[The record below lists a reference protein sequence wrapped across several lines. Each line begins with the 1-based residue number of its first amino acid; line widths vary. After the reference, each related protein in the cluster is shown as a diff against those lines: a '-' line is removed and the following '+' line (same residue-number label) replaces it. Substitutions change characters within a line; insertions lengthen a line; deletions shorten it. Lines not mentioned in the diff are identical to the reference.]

1 MSKTGAQR
9 PPLWVGHI
17 SLDTDKLDETGAF
30 MRALGMRSIMKSD
43 TLAILELRG
52 GTHIVLVGKASIE
65 PREAAFDL
73 MVEDLDSTHRGFDEL
88 GLNVSKISR
97 GKIHD
102 SFVITEPAG
111 NTIKFNSTHVG
122 DLPV

>member
-1 MSKTGAQR
+1 MHKAVAER

-17 SLDTDKLDETGAF
+17 SLDTDRLDETDAF
-30 MRALGMRSIMKSD
+30 METLGMRSIFKSD
-43 TLAILELRG
+43 TVAILELRG
-52 GTHIVLVGKASIE
+52 GTHIVLNAKSVVE
-65 PREAAFDL
+65 PRGAGFDL
-73 MVEDLDSTHRGFDEL
+73 MVEELDTTHRRFQEL
-88 GLNVSKISR
+88 GLKVSEISR